1 MSVDP
6 RMLGWLNRAL
16 THEFGALQQYLAQ
29 SVLARL
35 WGDPALADALR
46 HEALE
51 ELAHAE
57 RLMERL
63 IVLGR
68 APAVD
73 GVAPSKLGR
82 DPQALWDVDRQ
93 LEIDAVLLYR
103 EALAHAQRVRDGE
116 SAALLRDLL
125 QAEAGHLQDIDH
137 HLREEAGHG

>member
-6 RMLGWLNRAL
+6 RMLGWLSRAL
-16 THEFGALQQYLAQ
+16 THELGALQQYLAQ
-29 SVLARL
+29 SALARL
-35 WGDPALADALR
+35 WGDTALADALR

-68 APAVD
+68 APAA
-73 GVAPSKLGR
+73 GSLAPARLGR
-82 DPQALWDVDRQ
+82 DAQALWDADRQ

-103 EALAHAQRVRDGE
+103 EALAHAQRVRDGD
-116 SAALLRDLL
+116 SAALLHELL
-125 QAEAGHLQDIDH
+125 QAEAAHLQGIDR
-137 HLREEAGHG
+137 HLGEASRHD